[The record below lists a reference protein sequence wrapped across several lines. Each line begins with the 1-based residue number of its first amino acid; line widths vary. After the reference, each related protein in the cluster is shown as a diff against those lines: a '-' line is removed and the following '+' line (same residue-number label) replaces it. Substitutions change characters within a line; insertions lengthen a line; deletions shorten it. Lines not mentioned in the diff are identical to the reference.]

1 MSNTYKVTGY
11 WDGVVY
17 AMYKHGLLAMAI
29 VELTNNQQLIA
40 NNQCAPPGFDMFP
53 LKEFDLLRS
62 EMLTAVL
69 LKPKSVADKV
79 ALFTLKYK
87 QHKGQPYR
95 AMKEEKANLKNVTV
109 NEALLDAYFKHVNYP
124 LNGTKSMADYIRHYN
139 TVRDLAAN
147 GVQAKSSFPQVYD
160 KAYEKT
166 ISEDVA
172 KLQRYWAHLR
182 TLGWKK
188 VDGTW
193 TEPVK

>member
-1 MSNTYKVTGY
+1 MKSNTYKVTGY
-11 WDGVVY
+11 FDGVVY
-17 AMYKHGLLAMAI
+17 ALYKNEVLEMLLC
-29 VELTNNQQLIA
+29 ELNNPLTV
-40 NNQCAPPGFDMFP
+40 NDKPVGYDMFP
-53 LKEFDLLRS
+53 LREVDLTDN
-62 EMLTAVL
+62 EMLKAVL

-147 GVQAKSSFPQVYD
+147 GVQAKNSFPMVYD

-188 VDGTW
+188 VDGAW
-193 TEPVK
+193 TEPAKF

>member
-1 MSNTYKVTGY
+1 MKSTTYKVDNQFGLAYALYTDGY
-11 WDGVVY
+11 LS
-17 AMYKHGLLAMAI
+17 MLLC
-29 VELTNNQQLIA
+29 ELQPT
-40 NNQCAPPGFDMFP
+40 DMLYSDFP
-53 LKEFDLLRS
+53 LREFDLQHS
-62 EMLTAVL
+62 EIYRAVA

-109 NEALLDAYFKHVNYP
+109 TEALLDAYFKHVNYP
-124 LNGTKSMADYIRHYN
+124 LNATKSMADYIRHYN

-160 KAYEKT
+160 RAYEKT

-188 VDGTW
+188 VDGAW
-193 TEPVK
+193 TEPVKF

>member
-1 MSNTYKVTGY
+1 MTNTYKVTGY
-11 WDGVVY
+11 FDGVVY
-17 AMYKHGLLAMAI
+17 AMYKNGILEMLLSDITMP
-29 VELTNNQQLIA
+29 LSCT
-40 NNQCAPPGFDMFP
+40 PPGYDMFP
-53 LKEFDLLRS
+53 LKEFDLQHS
-62 EMLTAVL
+62 EMLTAKL

-109 NEALLDAYFKHVNYP
+109 TEALLDAYFKHVNYP
-124 LNGTKSMADYIRHYN
+124 LNGTKGMADYIRHYN

-188 VDGTW
+188 VDGAW
-193 TEPVK
+193 TEPIKL